1 MSAGRTVVTK
11 KPESVIAELG
21 ETVIFTV
28 EATSDPIAST
38 PIKYSWFFKRN
49 DQQYELITVTSQGS
63 YFIDEDG
70 TSLNISKVDE
80 NNIGSYKVTAS
91 NGMSE
96 ESAEFRLQ
104 LPGEGLL
111 SNFRLRQ
118 AVMSAAFISR

>member
-1 MSAGRTVVTK
+1 LSAVRTVVTK

-28 EATSDPIAST
+28 EATSDPGT

-63 YFIDEDG
+63 YFIDDDG
-70 TSLNISKVDE
+70 TSLNISEVDE

-91 NGMSE
+91 NGISE

-104 LPGEGLL
+104 VPGEGLL

>member
-1 MSAGRTVVTK
+1 MSAVRTVVTK

-28 EATSDPIAST
+28 EATSDPGT

-63 YFIDEDG
+63 YFIDDDG
-70 TSLNISKVDE
+70 TSLNISEVDE

-91 NGMSE
+91 NGISE

-104 LPGEGLL
+104 VPGEGLL